1 MKSIRQFAVDSY
13 KSDPIAFYLELVAFI
28 STVGA
33 SFMLAVTADA
43 PDMQSIYP
51 AFFVGSVTG
60 ALGYIRRRIL
70 FPTLLTIY
78 FGFVNIFGYGVASG
92 WW

>member
-1 MKSIRQFAVDSY
+1 
-13 KSDPIAFYLELVAFI
+13 
-28 STVGA
+28 
-33 SFMLAVTADA
+33 
-43 PDMQSIYP
+43 
-51 AFFVGSVTG
+51 VGSITG

-70 FPTLLTIY
+70 FPTMLTIY